1 MAESQA
7 LALRSSR
14 DVASLDQFEDAIIYG
29 TQVELQ
35 EDPEAISRGI
45 LLQLQAA
52 QSDFELEPAEAEG
65 WSELQ
70 GVPIEVRGFTWRPSE
85 YTEEG
90 SSVFVVV
97 HGIRLDDGTP
107 VVLTTGARNVLMQ
120 LSNLARRQRLPVV
133 RAVRESDKP
142 TKNGFRPLWLYTP
155 DGYAIDGEAVAEE
168 DED

>member
-65 WSELQ
+65 WGELL

-85 YTEEG
+85 YEEG

-97 HGIRLDDGTP
+97 HGVRLDDGSP

-120 LSNLARRQRLPVV
+120 LSNLARRDRLPVV

-155 DGYAIDGEAVAEE
+155 EGYAIEGEAVAEE